1 MTGGFWFSLIGSIM
15 LCLQI
20 EVNGNDLDTLG
31 KDFKI
36 QFYDADGNYTDTGF
50 VGYSDNSS
58 QKNRRASLRPG
69 KATSTDSCDHVR
81 GVPTE
86 LRSSSVMKPH
96 GLATFY
102 QKYTEAYGIPIL
114 SSWNVNDDAL
124 KRACYITRF
133 LFADNYAVRNS
144 FYQRSGRSA
153 VIGVHEGTT
162 SIPEHSHMDP
172 SFWDNRA
179 RGLGATD
186 SAPVSTG
193 GEENLLCLQ
202 NDRYHSEDIY
212 LHEFAHGVAN
222 LGARYG
228 ISGWF
233 QRLENQY
240 KTAKQQGLWAHTYSM
255 SSSAEYFAEGVQ
267 SFFNVNDYSATPNGI
282 HGPISTRDKL
292 RTYDPALYQLIEEV
306 WPCHNTYLKRCVTS
320 RAQEQQQNIRTNCDG
335 STSGGGGGAS
345 CKDGHLNCH
354 SWATNGECS
363 RNPGYML
370 VNCKHS
376 CNTCNGQGS
385 TSCTDHHQFCH
396 DWAGSGECSRN
407 PAYMNENCK
416 KSCNRC

>member
-1 MTGGFWFSLIGSIM
+1 MTGGFWFSLMGSI
-15 LCLQI
+15 LLFLQK
-20 EVNGNDLDTLG
+20 VNGNGLDTLG

-50 VGYSDNSS
+50 VEYSDNNS
-58 QKNRRASLRPG
+58 QRNRRASLRPG
-69 KATSTDSCDHVR
+69 NATSTNSCDHVR
-81 GVPTE
+81 GVPRE

-96 GLATFY
+96 GIAIFY

-133 LFADNYAVRNS
+133 IFADNYAVRNS

-162 SIPEHSHMDP
+162 SIPEYSHRDP
-172 SFWDNRA
+172 SFSDNRA
-179 RGLGATD
+179 HGPGATD

-202 NDRYHSEDIY
+202 NDRYHSGDIY
-212 LHEFAHGVAN
+212 LHEFAFGVAN

-240 KTAKQQGLWAHTYSM
+240 KIAKQQGLLDNNNAITNGVKF
-255 SSSAEYFAEGVQ
+255 FAAGVQ
-267 SFFNVNDYSATPNGI
+267 SYFNIIDFGATSNGT
-282 HGPISTRDKL
+282 ISSKDKL

-306 WPCHNTYLKRCVTS
+306 WPCHNIYLKRCVAS
-320 RAQEQQQNIRTNCDG
+320 RAQEQQQNLRTNCQG
-335 STSGGGGGAS
+335 STGNGDGGGS
-345 CKDGHLNCH
+345 CKDNHPNCH
-354 SWATNGECS
+354 YWAIS
-363 RNPGYML
+363 
-370 VNCKHS
+370 
-376 CNTCNGQGS
+376 
-385 TSCTDHHQFCH
+385 
-396 DWAGSGECSRN
+396 
-407 PAYMNENCK
+407 
-416 KSCNRC
+416 

>member
-1 MTGGFWFSLIGSIM
+1 MTVGFWFSLIGSIL
-15 LCLQI
+15 LCLQK
-20 EVNGNDLDTLG
+20 VNGNGLDTLG

-50 VGYSDNSS
+50 VEYSDNSS
-58 QKNRRASLRPG
+58 QKHRRASLRPG
-69 KATSTDSCDHVR
+69 NATSTDSCDHVR
-81 GVPTE
+81 GVPRE

-96 GLATFY
+96 GIAIFY

-124 KRACYITRF
+124 RRACYITRF

-162 SIPEHSHMDP
+162 SIPEYSHMDP
-172 SFWDNRA
+172 SFSDNRA

-193 GEENLLCLQ
+193 AEENLLCLQ
-202 NDRYHSEDIY
+202 NDRYSEDIY

-240 KTAKQQGLWAHTYSM
+240 KIAKQQGLLEHNYAI
-255 SSSAEYFAEGVQ
+255 SSSVEYFAAGVQ
-267 SFFNVNDYSATPNGI
+267 SYFNATDYSTTPNGT
-282 HGPISTRDKL
+282 ISTKDKL

-306 WPCHNTYLKRCVTS
+306 WPCHNIYLKRCVAS
-320 RAQEQQQNIRTNCDG
+320 RAQEQQQNIHTNCQG
-335 STSGGGGGAS
+335 
-345 CKDGHLNCH
+345 CKDSHPNCH
-354 SWATNGECS
+354 FWATTGECS
-363 RNPGYML
+363 KSREYML
-370 VNCKHS
+370 LNCKHS
-376 CNTCNGQGS
+376 CNKCSEQGG
-385 TSCTDHHQFCH
+385 TLCTDSNLLCH
-396 DWAGSGECSRN
+396 DWAARGECNRN
-407 PAYMNENCK
+407 PAYMHESCK